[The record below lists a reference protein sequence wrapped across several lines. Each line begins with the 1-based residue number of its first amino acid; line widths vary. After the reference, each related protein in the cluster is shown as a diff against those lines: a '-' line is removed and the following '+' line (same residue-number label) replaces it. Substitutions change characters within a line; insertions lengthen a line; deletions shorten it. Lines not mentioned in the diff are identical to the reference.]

1 MLEKVLCLQEHE
13 MDMLATFLGHDIR
26 VHKELYRLPL
36 DTMQVAK
43 LSKVFMA
50 AGSGKIEQYSGKT
63 LSEIP
68 PNATEEMQSENE
80 ESDAEEPRG
89 PPSAVGEGSPKAS
102 MKEAK
107 KRKANSLTDSP
118 DTNISDFTKC
128 TKRRDLL
135 QSIGAL
141 RNSQHYEH
149 ILQ

>member
-1 MLEKVLCLQEHE
+1 
-13 MDMLATFLGHDIR
+13 MDMLATFFGHDIR
-26 VHKELYRLPL
+26 VHKEFYRLPM

-68 PNATEEMQSENE
+68 LDATEEMQSENE
-80 ESDAEEPRG
+80 ESDAENPG
-89 PPSAVGEGSPKAS
+89 SPTSAVGEESPKAS

-135 QSIGAL
+135 QSIGGL
-141 RNSQHYEH
+141 RNSQQYKR